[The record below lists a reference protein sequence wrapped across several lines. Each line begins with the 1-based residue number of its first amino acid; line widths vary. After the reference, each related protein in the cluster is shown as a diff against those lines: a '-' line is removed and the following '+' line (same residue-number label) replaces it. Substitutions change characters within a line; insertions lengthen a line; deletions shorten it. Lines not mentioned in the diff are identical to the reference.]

1 MILLIWYSLEKE
13 ADVFNKD
20 CANETQLNDGVQA
33 FDLTYESV
41 RTLDNPNALH
51 NKGETQLRDG
61 EETFD
66 LTYEP
71 VQSLDTCNPNSE
83 HDKDEPDTPL
93 EATIE
98 VIDDAAI
105 AENECPHPPVFGS
118 IEGLVQTGTSPSVEA
133 NPQNMNFINTNTN
146 LISSEDDLEVTN
158 KNNASFEDEG
168 LVIDTSPS
176 LGTNSVRLRHNTGS
190 ISLEDELSIT
200 VTDILANQDELED
213 GVALHRLTNPSQPVD
228 ITRQGGY
235 SESGGTT
242 ELIKKNVSVSYG
254 INEDDSN
261 TKYEAPNFDELFA
274 NLGRYRPKLKD
285 INKFKGIFSIFDR

>member
-1 MILLIWYSLEKE
+1 MILFIWVSSEKE

-20 CANETQLNDGVQA
+20 PVNETQLNDGVKA
-33 FDLTYESV
+33 FGLTYDSV
-41 RTLDNPNALH
+41 QTLDNPNPLH
-51 NKGETQLRDG
+51 NTEETQLRYG
-61 EETFD
+61 VETFD
-66 LTYEP
+66 LTYQP
-71 VQSLDTCNPNSE
+71 VQSLGTCNPNSQ

-93 EATIE
+93 EYTIE

-105 AENECPHPPVFGS
+105 VENECPHPPGFAS
-118 IEGLVQTGTSPSVEA
+118 IEGFVQTGTSPSVEA
-133 NPQNMNFINTNTN
+133 NPQIMNFSNINTNS
-146 LISSEDDLEVTN
+146 ISSEDDLEVTYE
-158 KNNASFEDEG
+158 NNASFEDEG

-190 ISLEDELSIT
+190 ISIEDGLSQT
-200 VTDILANQDELED
+200 DTDILANQDKLED
-213 GVALHRLTNPSQPVD
+213 GVALHELINPSQSVD

-242 ELIKKNVSVSYG
+242 ELKKNVSVSYG
-254 INEDDSN
+254 INEDDIN

-285 INKFKGIFSIFDR
+285 INKFKGILFYI

>member
-1 MILLIWYSLEKE
+1 MILFIWYSLEKE

-20 CANETQLNDGVQA
+20 PASETQLNNGVQV
-33 FDLTYESV
+33 FGLSFESV
-41 RTLDNPNALH
+41 QTLDNPNALH
-51 NKGETQLRDG
+51 NTDETQLRDG
-61 EETFD
+61 IGTFD

-71 VQSLDTCNPNSE
+71 VKSLDTCNLNSQ
-83 HDKDEPDTPL
+83 HDKDVPDTPL
-93 EATIE
+93 EYTIE

-105 AENECPHPPVFGS
+105 AENECPHPPVFAS
-118 IEGLVQTGTSPSVEA
+118 IEGIVQTGTSPSVEA
-133 NPQNMNFINTNTN
+133 NSKITNFINVNTN
-146 LISSEDDLEVTN
+146 SISSEDDLDVTN
-158 KNNASFEDEG
+158 ENNASFEDEG

-190 ISLEDELSIT
+190 ISVEDELSLT
-200 VTDILANQDELED
+200 VTDILANQDQLED
-213 GVALHRLTNPSQPVD
+213 GTALHEPINPNQTVD

-242 ELIKKNVSVSYG
+242 KLKKNVSVSHG

-285 INKFKGIFSIFDR
+285 MNKFKGIFFYI